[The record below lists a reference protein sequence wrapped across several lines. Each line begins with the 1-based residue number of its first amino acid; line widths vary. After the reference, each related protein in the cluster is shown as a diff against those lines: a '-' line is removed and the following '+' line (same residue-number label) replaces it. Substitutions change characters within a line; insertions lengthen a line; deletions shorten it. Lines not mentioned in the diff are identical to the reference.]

1 MAIITIREQQK
12 TATGFEAILKFQGG
26 EYPITVTDPFTRPEE
41 KQLEWY
47 FENWIEYPFSNET
60 TASQVAQNVNGYG
73 EKLFKQV
80 FQANFQAYS
89 EYDKLRRN
97 LSQVQIEIES
107 NTPEF
112 QALHWEAMRD
122 PDLPRPLA
130 VDCVMLRKNLK
141 PSSVLAYFAESPVIN
156 LLVVTARP
164 DEEHDVAYRTISRPL
179 IDLIQKSRLRV
190 KVELLRPGTYEALER
205 HLEEKGS
212 GFYHI
217 IHFDTHGALLKFA
230 ELQSGEQK
238 KRYSYQA
245 RYARSDL
252 KPYEGVKAF
261 LFLEGET
268 KGKADPVEATELADL
283 LTGKGIGVCILNAC
297 QSGFRGRQAP

>member
-1 MAIITIREQQK
+1 M
-12 TATGFEAILKFQGG
+12 GPFQGG
-26 EYPITVTDPFTRPEE
+26 EYPITITDPFTRPEE

-60 TASQVAQNVNGYG
+60 TASQVAQNVNNYG

-122 PDLPRPLA
+122 PGLPRPLA
-130 VDCVMLRKNLK
+130 VDCVMLRKNLR
-141 PSSVLAYFAESPVIN
+141 PSSVLTYVEESPVIK

-179 IDLIQKSRLRV
+179 IELI
-190 KVELLRPGTYEALER
+190 
-205 HLEEKGS
+205 
-212 GFYHI
+212 
-217 IHFDTHGALLKFA
+217 
-230 ELQSGEQK
+230 
-238 KRYSYQA
+238 
-245 RYARSDL
+245 
-252 KPYEGVKAF
+252 
-261 LFLEGET
+261 
-268 KGKADPVEATELADL
+268 
-283 LTGKGIGVCILNAC
+283 
-297 QSGFRGRQAP
+297 